1 MNDTYTEV
9 TKKIK
14 ETLALAKEKFNVD
27 FPMPVIIYNLKGHT
41 AGQAFFNKNK
51 IRLNRY
57 LLEKYG
63 QEFIDRTVVH
73 EVGHLISYRLYGV
86 NGRGHGAAWKR
97 VMRAIGGPTSRCHSY
112 ETKAARVTNKYAC
125 HCDRCGHSYELGAVR
140 VNRIKKGSKYTHP
153 ACGGNVVIGATPA
166 HFSK

>member
-86 NGRGHGAAWKR
+86 NGRGHEYGHDRGHEYGHGRGHEYGHGRGHDDDLQYQEYKR
-97 VMRAIGGPTSRCHSY
+97 KLCLLLTQKMQH
-112 ETKAARVTNKYAC
+112 
-125 HCDRCGHSYELGAVR
+125 
-140 VNRIKKGSKYTHP
+140 
-153 ACGGNVVIGATPA
+153 
-166 HFSK
+166 